1 MRKTFPLQIEGR
13 HPDRVL
19 DAIRHEIRKALKRDR
34 RHPLPEG
41 AHHWEFD
48 CRFGPNAE
56 EAQAV
61 NLASLN
67 ALIDEAARTQQ
78 PQIYVEFTARPAARH
93 AGAPTASEGE
103 SPEPEDE
110 L

>member
-19 DAIRHEIRKALKRDR
+19 DAIRHDIRKALKRDR

-48 CRFGPNAE
+48 CRFGPSAD

-61 NLASLN
+61 NIASLN
-67 ALIDEAARTQQ
+67 ALIDEAARNGQ

-93 AGAPTASEGE
+93 AASAAPAADTEE
-103 SPEPEDE
+103 I
-110 L
+110 

>member
-19 DAIRHEIRKALKRDR
+19 DAIRHDIRKALKRDR

-78 PQIYVEFTARPAARH
+78 PQIYVELTARPAARH
-93 AGAPTASEGE
+93 AAATESDGATEE
-103 SPEPEDE
+103 EI
-110 L
+110 

>member
-19 DAIRHEIRKALKRDR
+19 DAIRHDIRKALKRDR

-67 ALIDEAARTQQ
+67 ALIDEAARTGQ
-78 PQIYVEFTARPAARH
+78 PQIYVEFTARPAARR
-93 AGAPTASEGE
+93 AAPAAEDDGGAEE
-103 SPEPEDE
+103 EI
-110 L
+110 